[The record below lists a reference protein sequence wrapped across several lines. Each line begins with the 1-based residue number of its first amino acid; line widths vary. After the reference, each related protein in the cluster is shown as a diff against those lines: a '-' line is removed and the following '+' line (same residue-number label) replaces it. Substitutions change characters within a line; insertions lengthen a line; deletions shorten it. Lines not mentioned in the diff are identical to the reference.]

1 MNVEEQQ
8 RYLDRVAS
16 ELGEFFDCVQIL
28 AHDSDKESYTC
39 FEAGRGSLFART
51 YQAMR
56 FYKRMSEPQSA
67 PEELDDDELD

>member
-1 MNVEEQQ
+1 MTLDEQQ
-8 RYLDRVAS
+8 RYIERIAS

-28 AHDSDKESYTC
+28 AHDSCKDTYTC

-56 FYKRMSEPQSA
+56 FYERMSQPENE
-67 PEELDDDELD
+67 PEELDDDELV

>member
-1 MNVEEQQ
+1 MTAGEQQ
-8 RYLDRVAS
+8 RYIERIAS

-51 YQAMR
+51 YQALR
-56 FYKRMSEPQSA
+56 FYERMSEPQ
-67 PEELDDDELD
+67 PEGVEDDELD